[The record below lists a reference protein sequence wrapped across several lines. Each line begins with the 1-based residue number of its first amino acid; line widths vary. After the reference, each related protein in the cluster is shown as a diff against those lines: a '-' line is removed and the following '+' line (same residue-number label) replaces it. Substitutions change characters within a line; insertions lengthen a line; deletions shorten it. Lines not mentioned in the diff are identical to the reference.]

1 MNKKLIAA
9 LSLMVS
15 LTMLPGC
22 ARHYVIKMS
31 NGVQITTAS
40 KPKLKGSS
48 YYFKDASGREQSVPQ
63 GRVQEIFPASR
74 AKEEKSFFR
83 PAS

>member
-1 MNKKLIAA
+1 MNNKLIAA
-9 LSLMVS
+9 LVVLLC
-15 LTMLPGC
+15 LTVLPGC
-22 ARHYVIKMS
+22 ARHYIMKMS

-63 GRVQEIFPASR
+63 GRVQEILPASR
-74 AKEEKSFFR
+74 AKEEKNFFR